1 MPKNS
6 CVSSGRLWQDKKC
19 TQRVCQRQPRPLPG
33 AGSFTPCPGR
43 RRWAEAGAALQGQRQ
58 GQRCTGGSQRCPRSE
73 RPERRAGP
81 AGAVPGPVLK
91 GRPRSAPVAPL
102 RHPRPRSAPVA
113 PLRHPRPRSAP
124 VAPLRLLW
132 PRSAPVAPLRLLW
145 PRSGTGGPA
154 GHPRPRSAPAAA
166 PWPRPRSSAPTTD
179 CLHLREQCINA
190 GNGCESVWNVVEDAC
205 NISVLGNRCKAED
218 SVGCNR
224 IIQVL
229 ADEYPEFRN
238 CVCTTDDICRIT
250 TLIGKLCS
258 INKDYLASPSGSDPE
273 LGVSSPR
280 SPRDPGS
287 CGVARRLCREQP
299 RCWAAHQSFQR
310 HCRAPAGTCSSPRPA
325 QCLLAWKELRTT
337 PLGRCT
343 CPEPRR
349 ARCIKI
355 WKGIF
360 NNPCLQHSQES
371 QASGAGDSDDD
382 YNGDLDGE
390 KNLVTDTNNISMETK
405 LQWGLS
411 ALSKQAHTTNRS
423 CLDVN
428 RECVEDEVCNKQL
441 SLYLKLCS
449 VNKKCNVEG
458 CQAAIRFFYGNMP
471 FEVAQMM
478 IFCDCIQHDE
488 SCHRAKELLHGK
500 PCAVTVVP
508 PPSCLNV
515 IQMCEENE
523 LCRKKYTTFRSKC
536 WRHVTKKCYND
547 EACLETLLKDDVPC
561 SATTDCKAAFVSIWG
576 TMLLTECT
584 CQNVP
589 PMEQPLCELFHH
601 MLHSKSCFR
610 DLRQISIQKK
620 GFHWVN
626 TEMPGE
632 KISGAQLH
640 SSAINGETVYII
652 AYSSC
657 IALILGIVL
666 LTLLKIRACR
676 TKHESRR
683 LSPDHSSE
691 TFMAHYKSHR

>member
-1 MPKNS
+1 M
-6 CVSSGRLWQDKKC
+6 
-19 TQRVCQRQPRPLPG
+19 
-33 AGSFTPCPGR
+33 
-43 RRWAEAGAALQGQRQ
+43 AALL
-58 GQRCTGGSQRCPRSE
+58 
-73 RPERRAGP
+73 
-81 AGAVPGPVLK
+81 GPVLFIYFTCI
-91 GRPRSAPVAPL
+91 STVQ
-102 RHPRPRSAPVA
+102 
-113 PLRHPRPRSAP
+113 
-124 VAPLRLLW
+124 
-132 PRSAPVAPLRLLW
+132 
-145 PRSGTGGPA
+145 
-154 GHPRPRSAPAAA
+154 
-166 PWPRPRSSAPTTD
+166 TTD

-205 NISVLGNRCKAED
+205 NISGNRCKAED
-218 SVGCNR
+218 AVGCNR

-229 ADEYPEFRN
+229 ADEYPEFKN
-238 CVCTTDDICRIT
+238 CVCTTDDICSIT
-250 TLIGKLCS
+250 TLLGKRCS
-258 INKDYLASPSGSDPE
+258 INEDDLESFSRPEAELSVGEHRSPAEPRHWEE
-273 LGVSSPR
+273 LG
-280 SPRDPGS
+280 RD
-287 CGVARRLCREQP
+287 CGAARQRCRREP
-299 RCWAAHQSFQR
+299 RCSAAFRSFQR
-310 HCRAPAGTCSSPRPA
+310 ACQAPAHTCGLPA
-325 QCLLAWKELRTT
+325 PPKCLPAWKELRKTV
-337 PLGRCT
+337 LGKCT
-343 CPEPRR
+343 CSEPLQ

-360 NNPCLQHSQES
+360 NNPCLQYSQES
-371 QASGAGDSDDD
+371 LASGAGGNDGSDDD
-382 YNGDLDGE
+382 FNADVDAE
-390 KNLVTDTNNISMETK
+390 KNLDTDTDNISMETK

-411 ALSKQAHTTNRS
+411 ALSKQVYTTNRS

-441 SLYLKLCS
+441 SLYLKVCS
-449 VNKKCNVEG
+449 VNKCNVEG

-500 PCAVTVVP
+500 SCAVTVVP

-515 IQMCEENE
+515 IHMCEDNE

-536 WRHVTKKCYND
+536 WRHVTKKCYSD
-547 EACLETLLKDDVPC
+547 EACLETLIKDDMPC
-561 SATTDCKAAFVSIWG
+561 SANSDCKAAYVNSWG
-576 TMLLTECT
+576 TMLHMECT
-584 CQNVP
+584 CQNLP
-589 PMEQPLCELFHH
+589 PVEQPLCELFHH
-601 MLHSKSCFR
+601 MLHSKSCFS

-640 SSAINGETVYII
+640 SSAINGENVYII

-676 TKHESRR
+676 TKYESRSP
-683 LSPDHSSE
+683 SPDHSSE